1 MNVGLE
7 AARAR
12 SRADSSDWMDHAV
25 RVGLVSYGIVHLL
38 LAWLAVRL
46 AFGDGGGSASSQGA
60 LHQLART
67 SVGLVSLYVVA
78 AGFVALVAWQAMEAL
93 WGHRDRTGAKRVRKR
108 VTSVGKAVVYA
119 ALAGSAF
126 KTATG
131 SGSGGGGTDGMTSR
145 LMSLPAGPLLVGA
158 VGLAI
163 IGIAGAIAY
172 RGVAES
178 FRDDMETDGQI
189 GRDGGTYV
197 LLGKVGHV
205 TKGVAIAIVGALFL
219 YAAFTHDPKKSG
231 GLDQALHKLLD
242 QPFGAPLLVVI
253 ALGFACF
260 GLFCLAWAR
269 HLDR

>member
-1 MNVGLE
+1 M
-7 AARAR
+7 
-12 SRADSSDWMDHAV
+12 
-25 RVGLVSYGIVHLL
+25 
-38 LAWLAVRL
+38 
-46 AFGDGGGSASSQGA
+46 
-60 LHQLART
+60 
-67 SVGLVSLYVVA
+67 
-78 AGFVALVAWQAMEAL
+78 
-93 WGHRDRTGAKRVRKR
+93 
-108 VTSVGKAVVYA
+108 VYA